1 MKNVLKIY
9 LNRVELCFLIVLI
22 IFLKKYWSFLKLGYL
37 NFYLINKSNNELY
50 NNIICILKMF
60 SYE

>member
-1 MKNVLKIY
+1 MFWRFI

-22 IFLKKYWSFLKLGYL
+22 IFENNYWSFLKLGYL

-50 NNIICILKMF
+50 NNIISILNMF

>member
-1 MKNVLKIY
+1 MFWRFI
-9 LNRVELCFLIVLI
+9 LNRVELCYLIVLI
-22 IFLKKYWSFLKLGYL
+22 IFKNKYWSFLKLGYL

-50 NNIICILKMF
+50 NNIICILNMF